1 MFEPTENQRR
11 SVRGLSGYGVPQNG
25 IAIHIGIDAKS
36 LGSISGTNLIGDRLK
51 RPRKSRRRRFTWPR
65 SRRTYHR

>member
-11 SVRGLSGYGVPQNG
+11 SVRALSGYGAPQNG

-36 LGSISGTNLIGDRLK
+36 
-51 RPRKSRRRRFTWPR
+51 
-65 SRRTYHR
+65 